1 MARTRNPFRNI
12 RLVFQRSRT
21 STKIVVIV
29 AVVLSVLTLVALQF
43 GIAAAKAD
51 TEQLRQ
57 EATDLERDKSRLE
70 LYIEQLGT
78 LEGIIRIAQEE
89 LGLIEPGS
97 IIIQPE

>member
-1 MARTRNPFRNI
+1 MAQINTPNGKVK
-12 RLVFQRSRT
+12 LVYRRSRT
-21 STKIVVIV
+21 STKV
-29 AVVLSVLTLVALQF
+29 VVLTAVILSVVALTALC
-43 GIAAAKAD
+43 IAIGVTRAN

-57 EATDLERDKSRLE
+57 EAVEMEKENSRLK

-78 LEGIIRIAQEE
+78 IEGIIRIAQEE